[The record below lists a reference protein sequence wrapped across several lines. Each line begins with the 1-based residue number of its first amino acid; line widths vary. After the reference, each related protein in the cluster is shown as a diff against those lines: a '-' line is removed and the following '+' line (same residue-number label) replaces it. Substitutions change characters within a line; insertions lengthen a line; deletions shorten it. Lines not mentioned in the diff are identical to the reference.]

1 MAQFLEK
8 TLKEIE
14 KMPENTFDEIVNK
27 YIEMNLA
34 HPFMEGN

>member
-1 MAQFLEK
+1 LVQFLED

-14 KMPENTFDEIVNK
+14 KMPENTIDEIVNK

-34 HPFMEGN
+34 HPFME